1 MAATRQFAF
10 EFLES
15 SPCEIEIDECLLV
28 AKARGRCPR
37 AIFPGGEQVSL
48 GKVKALLGRVD
59 STLFGYE
66 VHKIAFHHWLISC
79 CGCPSSW
86 KRRCPSG

>member
-1 MAATRQFAF
+1 
-10 EFLES
+10 
-15 SPCEIEIDECLLV
+15 
-28 AKARGRCPR
+28 
-37 AIFPGGEQVSL
+37 
-48 GKVKALLGRVD
+48 
-59 STLFGYE
+59 LFGYE